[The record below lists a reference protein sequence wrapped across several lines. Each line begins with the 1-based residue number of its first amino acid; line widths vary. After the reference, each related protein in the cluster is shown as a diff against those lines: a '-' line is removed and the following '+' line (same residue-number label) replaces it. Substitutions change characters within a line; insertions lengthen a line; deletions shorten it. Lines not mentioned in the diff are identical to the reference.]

1 MAYLANNHK
10 GNNNGQNNAGQRM
23 NNNQNYAQT
32 SPRKKPFSSNGFKSS
47 NNFKNNV
54 NNPNQDQSEL
64 GAKIKQLKEKQKKE
78 NAKKAITTAANS
90 FGPVAGAAAQA
101 AVNTPKGEKYLDAY
115 AKADTEAEGIR
126 NVKKEIKKDQRKM
139 TIALFFFGFCLPIL
153 FIILLASLFFK
164 NADSQI
170 FSNQNGGTVQSE
182 NYIGDDKV
190 VNVFA
195 NYPGL
200 YEKIMDTV
208 SKMSDKYQIDV
219 DKYLIIATL
228 VAPIAND
235 LIIPVDDHSCGEDE
249 CYYFKGESKT
259 WSEFLSSWADQTE
272 LLAKMQMLTYTNNQN
287 EIHVNCGPE
296 ETMEQYAQN
305 DEETNTFPWWG
316 WLNPVNWFKGF
327 KDAAAAEVN
336 AKCVDANNGESEVP
350 TVRVLSIEQ
359 GEYYLTNNANKEYEF
374 VKDPNSGGVYF
385 WNLVNKNGFI
395 HEYLKDYLSDE
406 YSDDPDKN
414 YEINK
419 EKIVEITN
427 YIYAY
432 YDSIKKDCNGR
443 QVIQGGLDK
452 IDFREDGSSPIYTLD
467 FEDIFVGGSVLAT
480 YGGAR
485 GEVAYAQAIITRSE
499 AYNYIVEGGGKV
511 ITGSAKMGCW
521 WWKWNPTY
529 DPSYENQE
537 DNPNYDP
544 DYPKVHFPEIYEAVT
559 KTRGIVVTKYGATK
573 VEETE
578 YDAFCP
584 TTRDPI
590 GNFYYLPDGQRD
602 LPIEL
607 SRFSVPSGRT
617 DCPCFQN
624 ESSRPKVEYEQTLNI
639 LTKKQ
644 IGTPAQDTLEKCW
657 TPTGDTKVVKEEDD
671 NGFET
676 TKVLNGYK
684 YDTTGGHGRGVSQH
698 GMAYFS
704 QFGYDYEALLKLF
717 LERDSYGI
725 SLKKLEDTIEDGE
738 CPNYELYQKNQPSGT
753 GSGSGSYNNSDG
765 NNIGDSNYSSVIGG
779 TAFNETLVSA
789 LSKTGSTIDDLNDC
803 IKSRVEAA
811 GPGTRAGV
819 VEAGM
824 GLLECTIDMTGGYTY
839 PYDHYGGNYTQADLN
854 GKLGVNSKWGEM
866 GGTGCQGA
874 ACRLGLNCATFV
886 RWSMC
891 NGGMDLC
898 DRGSTYAQEIA
909 STQFFPEAVKIKMC
923 PGFQV
928 QAGSTSISSSSE
940 AFDAIQ
946 PGDVLFSNTV
956 NGGNGHVM
964 LVVGKSGDIVTIA
977 ENGRKTRQLNRSE
990 LTGGNT
996 VMTYSILLLDDYYA
1010 NTGNRNSLY

>member
-1 MAYLANNHK
+1 M
-10 GNNNGQNNAGQRM
+10 R
-23 NNNQNYAQT
+23 
-32 SPRKKPFSSNGFKSS
+32 
-47 NNFKNNV
+47 
-54 NNPNQDQSEL
+54 
-64 GAKIKQLKEKQKKE
+64 I
-78 NAKKAITTAANS
+78 
-90 FGPVAGAAAQA
+90 
-101 AVNTPKGEKYLDAY
+101 
-115 AKADTEAEGIR
+115 
-126 NVKKEIKKDQRKM
+126 
-139 TIALFFFGFCLPIL
+139 
-153 FIILLASLFFK
+153 
-164 NADSQI
+164 
-170 FSNQNGGTVQSE
+170 
-182 NYIGDDKV
+182 
-190 VNVFA
+190 
-195 NYPGL
+195 
-200 YEKIMDTV
+200 
-208 SKMSDKYQIDV
+208 
-219 DKYLIIATL
+219 
-228 VAPIAND
+228 
-235 LIIPVDDHSCGEDE
+235 
-249 CYYFKGESKT
+249 
-259 WSEFLSSWADQTE
+259 
-272 LLAKMQMLTYTNNQN
+272 
-287 EIHVNCGPE
+287 
-296 ETMEQYAQN
+296 
-305 DEETNTFPWWG
+305 
-316 WLNPVNWFKGF
+316 
-327 KDAAAAEVN
+327 
-336 AKCVDANNGESEVP
+336 
-350 TVRVLSIEQ
+350 
-359 GEYYLTNNANKEYEF
+359 
-374 VKDPNSGGVYF
+374 
-385 WNLVNKNGFI
+385 
-395 HEYLKDYLSDE
+395 LKDFKIPDFKFPKFKMNGLSNIEEMKVD
-406 YSDDPDKN
+406 
-414 YEINK
+414 
-419 EKIVEITN
+419 
-427 YIYAY
+427 

-590 GNFYYLPDGQRD
+590 GNFYYLPDGQRY

-819 VEAGM
+819 VEAALYMASLDYALPYRGKPQLRKADIGTYNKV
-824 GLLECTIDMTGGYTY
+824 GLNKTWGDRVKLPEATGGYEKGYAKT
-839 PYDHYGGNYTQADLN
+839 N
-854 GKLGVNSKWGEM
+854 GLDCGE
-866 GGTGCQGA
+866 
-874 ACRLGLNCATFV
+874 FV
-886 RWSMC
+886 LWAFI
-891 NGGMDLC
+891 NGGVLPSGSLDAGVGTNMYTNDLGNLPADMKSNLSSYRSRAHVLKNVADEVEPGDIILSYNTRDGKKTWTHVGLIVGVDSENVYVAEENTTTYDPTTDGYITVNKLVITRVPKNHSKDILGYVVLC
-898 DRGSTYAQEIA
+898 DDMIYKAKNEDGTEN
-909 STQFFPEAVKIKMC
+909 K
-923 PGFQV
+923 
-928 QAGSTSISSSSE
+928 
-940 AFDAIQ
+940 
-946 PGDVLFSNTV
+946 
-956 NGGNGHVM
+956 GNIPVIW
-964 LVVGKSGDIVTIA
+964 KD
-977 ENGRKTRQLNRSE
+977 
-990 LTGGNT
+990 
-996 VMTYSILLLDDYYA
+996 
-1010 NTGNRNSLY
+1010 